1 MTRAADAAQAL
12 DRDARERVIL
22 VNEEDEEIGA
32 AGKLE
37 AHREGR
43 LHRAFSIFVLNGRG
57 ELLLQRR
64 ARGKYHSGGLWTN
77 TCCGHPRPGETTEAA
92 AHRRLREEMGF
103 DCPLRPVFHF
113 VYEAELDDGLREHEL
128 DHVFVG
134 RWEAD
139 PSPDPEEAEA
149 WRWSGLDEVAR
160 DVEERPDEY
169 TVWFRIAL
177 PRLLSSGGAP

>member
-1 MTRAADAAQAL
+1 MDGAAEAATAL

-22 VNEEDEEIGA
+22 VDEDDRAIGA

-43 LHRAFSIFVLNGRG
+43 LHRAFSIFVLDGRG
-57 ELLLQRR
+57 QLLLQRR
-64 ARGKYHSGGLWTN
+64 ARSKYHSGGLWTN
-77 TCCGHPRPGETTEAA
+77 TCCGHPRPGEETEAA

-134 RWEAD
+134 RYDSD
-139 PSPDPEEAEA
+139 PAPDPEEAEA
-149 WRWSGLDEVAR
+149 WRWTSLEEVAR
-160 DVEERPDEY
+160 DVERHPDEY

-177 PRLLSSGGAP
+177 PSLIEADVQL

>member
-1 MTRAADAAQAL
+1 MNGAADAAGTL
-12 DRDARERVIL
+12 ERDARERVIL
-22 VNEEDEEIGA
+22 VNEDDEEIGA

-57 ELLLQRR
+57 QLLLQRR
-64 ARGKYHSGGLWTN
+64 ARNKYHSGGLWTN
-77 TCCGHPRPGETTEAA
+77 TCCGHPRPGEETETA

-113 VYEAELDDGLREHEL
+113 IYEAELDDGLWEHEL

-134 RWEAD
+134 RRDGD

-149 WRWSGLDEVAR
+149 WRWASLEEVAR
-160 DVEERPDEY
+160 DVERHPDDY

-177 PRLLSSGGAP
+177 PSLLDADVKV